1 MRILLFLA
9 VLGVVTATPEVVGS
23 EAWVASP
30 PAAAFK
36 AGAGIIG
43 YKIFG
48 LVILFAAI
56 TSIIGAALYIRILLK
71 DPASV
76 HHGEKVRN
84 SMWTCRA
91 LA

>member
-1 MRILLFLA
+1 MGVSVSGVMRILLFLA

-48 LVILFAAI
+48 PVILFC
-56 TSIIGAALYIRILLK
+56 SYHLHHRCSVYIRILLK

-76 HHGEKVRN
+76 HHGE
-84 SMWTCRA
+84 
-91 LA
+91 